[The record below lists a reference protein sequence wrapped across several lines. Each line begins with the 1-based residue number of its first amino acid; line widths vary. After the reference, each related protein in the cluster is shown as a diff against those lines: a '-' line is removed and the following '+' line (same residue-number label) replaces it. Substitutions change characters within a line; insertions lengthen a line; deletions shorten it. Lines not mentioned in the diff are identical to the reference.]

1 MGGEIAKSSPEKH
14 HHTKTQKIEID
25 ADSKAPTQHNSN
37 GSAISETNNN
47 TKLSRKKEK
56 IVVIAKNKH
65 SSVEKHAMELIQKNN
80 SEKKDYDMIYGIIDK
95 HFFMQSL
102 NKQARDEII
111 TTMSLCKVKEG
122 TTLFKQGA
130 YGSYWYIVN
139 EGTFKLYIDDQYKK
153 DLKRGDSFGEFAL
166 MNDAPRSATIKA
178 ATDCFVWVLKREAF
192 RKIIDFL
199 FQMNYDEN
207 MKFLNSINL
216 PLDST
221 FKSVL
226 ANNLIREIYK
236 EGDVIFREGELGT
249 CMYIIKKGEVNCVKK
264 DKVVRV
270 LKKGDNFGQKAI
282 LTENKRS
289 LDVIAKTDCILYS
302 ISVEFFKT
310 QIGEL

>member
-1 MGGEIAKSSPEKH
+1 
-14 HHTKTQKIEID
+14 
-25 ADSKAPTQHNSN
+25 
-37 GSAISETNNN
+37 
-47 TKLSRKKEK
+47 
-56 IVVIAKNKH
+56 
-65 SSVEKHAMELIQKNN
+65 
-80 SEKKDYDMIYGIIDK
+80 MIYGIIGK
-95 HFFMQSL
+95 HFFMQTL
-102 NKQARDEII
+102 NTQARDEII

-139 EGTFKLYIDDQYKK
+139 EGTFNLFIDDQYKK
-153 DLKRGDSFGEFAL
+153 DLRRGDSFGEFAL

-178 ATDCFVWVLKREAF
+178 ATDCYVWVLKREAF

-207 MKFLNSINL
+207 MKFLSSINL

-221 FKSVL
+221 FKSLL
-226 ANNLIREIYK
+226 ANNLIRQMYK

-249 CMYIIKKGEVNCVKK
+249 CMYIIKKGEVNCVKNE
-264 DKVVRV
+264 KVVRV

-289 LDVIAKTDCILYS
+289 LDVIAKTDCVLYS

-310 QIGEL
+310 QIGDNNKNVLYWSFIEIAFRNSQYFKNINQKMLSKVFPLFTIRNYTHDEVIFKKGDNLQNKLCVVLEGNVYMKAIKEFEAHRYEFL